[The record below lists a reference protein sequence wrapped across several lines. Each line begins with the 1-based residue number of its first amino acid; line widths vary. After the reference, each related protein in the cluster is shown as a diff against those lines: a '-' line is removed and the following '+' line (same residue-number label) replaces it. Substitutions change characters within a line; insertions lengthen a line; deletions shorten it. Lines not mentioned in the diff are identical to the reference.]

1 MAQKDW
7 PQWITS
13 QLCNWMI
20 DLCKRNPT
28 RIAYLETAKEM
39 RSWYRGNR
47 FLAPVKGRDDMEI
60 DDRNAT
66 SRRNILGE
74 TVDELGSILLKNK
87 PIIRRKPYLPWHV
100 DLSDDLDSMW
110 LWQWHECNG
119 QSITRS
125 FVEDAQLTGLA
136 TIKILWDPF
145 VEYPGRKGVIRLQQI
160 PEGALYI
167 DPYASNNQRGEDA
180 RFIIHKVRK
189 LPEELI
195 AKFGEPAAMA
205 LGYPKGT
212 GKGTQ
217 STIANQMLQ
226 MSNIELTKPMSGDRV
241 PAAVNYPMPSS
252 LSVQTEDVPVDP
264 LESAKKDVYECWIFP
279 QTMYANDI
287 VGGREVKYS
296 DYKYGAVATMV
307 DNSII
312 DVKPN
317 PYFARRRLQV
327 QDDTGSQQT
336 KVIEVGPR
344 RHPFVFLW
352 WKRTADTH
360 GNRTFYNCMS
370 MVEWMTSI
378 QFNYNAIRRN
388 IAIIGRTLSNPM
400 IAYNEDLLA
409 MDPAK
414 VRNIPGQMIR
424 VQGGASIDQAIRHIY
439 PSGIPADLMNLTMQD
454 EQAIK
459 ASGGIRPG
467 LVGLFPQGGGT
478 SHTPAATIGTLQ
490 EAAFG
495 PLWRYVEEIG
505 DALVDLSSVMDG
517 LMQQKYQQGHYMA
530 TSRNGREFWLEWT
543 AEHSAAQFQRH
554 VVAGATTPIYDL
566 EKEQREA
573 FVMQIAQEAM
583 RESDPRQI
591 RIAMIYLRS
600 LYNFPWAYQYE
611 QELQQELMRLEQM
624 TQGFQQVGARDLQNR
639 MQGQLAL
646 PASSGG
652 IEPSAGEGID
662 EEGLGILLNR
672 MKMTPE
678 QLGLST

>member
-1 MAQKDW
+1 MAEKEW
-7 PQWITS
+7 PQWITP
-13 QLCNWMI
+13 QLCNWML
-20 DLCKRNPT
+20 DLCKRNPS
-28 RIAYLETAKEM
+28 RISYLENAKEM

-47 FLAPVKGRDDMEI
+47 FLAPVKGVDDMEI

-66 SRRNILGE
+66 ARRNILGE
-74 TVDELGSILLKNK
+74 TVDELGSVLLKNK

-100 DLSDDLDSMW
+100 DLSDDLDAMW
-110 LWQWHECNG
+110 LWQWLECNG
-119 QSITRS
+119 QGITRS

-136 TIKILWDPF
+136 ALKVLWDPF
-145 VEYPGRKGVIRLQQI
+145 VEYPGRKGVIRLQSI
-160 PEGALYI
+160 PEGAIYV

-180 RFIIHKVRK
+180 RFIIHHVRK

-195 AKFGEPAAMA
+195 AKFGEPAAKA
-205 LGYPKGT
+205 LGYPTSKGR
-212 GKGTQ
+212 GIH
-217 STIANQMLQ
+217 SNFANQMLN
-226 MSNIELTKPMSGDRV
+226 MSNIELTKPLSGPRV
-241 PAAVNYPMPSS
+241 PAAINYPMPSS

-264 LESAKKDVYECWIFP
+264 LEGAKKDVYECWIFP
-279 QTMYANDI
+279 QTMYSNDLLT
-287 VGGREVKYS
+287 GREVNYS
-296 DYKYGAVATMV
+296 EYKYGAVATMV
-307 DNSII
+307 DNHII
-312 DVKPN
+312 DIKPN
-317 PYFARRRLQV
+317 PYFARKRLQV
-327 QDDTGSQQT
+327 QDDTGQQQT
-336 KVIEVGPR
+336 KVLEVGPR

-352 WKRTADTH
+352 WKRIADSH

-409 MDPAK
+409 MDPSK
-414 VRNIPGQMIR
+414 VRNIPGQLIR
-424 VQGGASIDQAIRHIY
+424 VQGGATIDQAIRLMH
-439 PSGIPADLMNLTMQD
+439 PSGIPADLMNLNMQD
-454 EQAIK
+454 EQAIRS
-459 ASGGIRPG
+459 SGGIRPG

-490 EAAFG
+490 EAAFS

-517 LMQQKYQQGHYMA
+517 LMQQKYQVGHYVA
-530 TSRNGREFWLEWT
+530 TSRHGREFWLEWSG
-543 AEHSAAQFQRH
+543 EHSAAQFQRH

-573 FVMQIAQEAM
+573 FVMQITQTAM
-583 RESDPRQI
+583 QTEDPRQI

-624 TQGFQQVGARDLQNR
+624 TQGLQQVGAQELQNR
-639 MQGQLAL
+639 GQSQQAL
-646 PASSGG
+646 PASGSA
-652 IEPSAGEGID
+652 AGEGID
-662 EEGLGILLNR
+662 DEGLGILLNR
-672 MKMTPE
+672 LNRSPE
-678 QLGLST
+678 QLGLSN

>member
-1 MAQKDW
+1 MAEKEW
-7 PQWITS
+7 PQWITP
-13 QLCNWMI
+13 QLCNWML
-20 DLCKRNPT
+20 DLCKRNPS
-28 RIAYLETAKEM
+28 RISYLENAKEM

-47 FLAPVKGRDDMEI
+47 FLAPVKGVDDMEI

-66 SRRNILGE
+66 ARRNILGE
-74 TVDELGSILLKNK
+74 TVDELGSVLLKNK

-100 DLSDDLDSMW
+100 DLSDDLDAMW
-110 LWQWHECNG
+110 LWQWLECNG
-119 QSITRS
+119 QGITRS

-136 TIKILWDPF
+136 ALKVLWDPF
-145 VEYPGRKGVIRLQQI
+145 VEYPGRKGVIRLQSI
-160 PEGALYI
+160 PEGAIYV

-180 RFIIHKVRK
+180 RFIIHHVRK

-195 AKFGEPAAMA
+195 AKFGEPAAKA
-205 LGYPKGT
+205 LGYPTSKGR
-212 GKGTQ
+212 GIH
-217 STIANQMLQ
+217 SNFANQMLN
-226 MSNIELTKPMSGDRV
+226 MSNIELTKPLSGPRV
-241 PAAVNYPMPSS
+241 PTAINYPMPSS

-264 LESAKKDVYECWIFP
+264 LEGAKKDVYECWLFP
-279 QTMYANDI
+279 QTMYSNDLLT
-287 VGGREVKYS
+287 GREVNYS
-296 DYKYGAVATMV
+296 EYKYGAVATMV
-307 DNSII
+307 DNHII
-312 DVKPN
+312 DIKPN
-317 PYFARRRLQV
+317 PYFARKRLQV
-327 QDDTGSQQT
+327 QDDTGQQQT
-336 KVIEVGPR
+336 KVLEVGPR

-352 WKRTADTH
+352 WKRIADSH

-409 MDPAK
+409 MDPSK
-414 VRNIPGQMIR
+414 VRNIPGQLIR
-424 VQGGASIDQAIRHIY
+424 VQGGATIDQAIRLMH
-439 PSGIPADLMNLTMQD
+439 PSGIPADLMNLNMQD
-454 EQAIK
+454 EQAIRS
-459 ASGGIRPG
+459 SGGIRPG

-490 EAAFG
+490 EAAFS

-517 LMQQKYQQGHYMA
+517 LMQQKYQVGHYVA
-530 TSRNGREFWLEWT
+530 TSRHGREFWLEWSG
-543 AEHSAAQFQRH
+543 EHSAAQFQRH

-573 FVMQIAQEAM
+573 FVMQITQTAM
-583 RESDPRQI
+583 QTEDPRQI

-624 TQGFQQVGARDLQNR
+624 TQGLQQVGAQELQNR
-639 MQGQLAL
+639 GQSQQAL
-646 PASSGG
+646 PASGSA
-652 IEPSAGEGID
+652 AGEGID
-662 EEGLGILLNR
+662 DEGLGILLNR
-672 MKMTPE
+672 LNRSPE
-678 QLGLST
+678 QLGLSN